1 MSKLYVNELA
11 PKTAGNKI
19 IMPQGGIIQVQ
30 YTQYTGTT
38 SYSLSATTDSS
49 LSDLTVNITPT
60 STSSKILIQ
69 THVFFEMT
77 SNPDHLLAWMFM
89 RDSTVLKAPV
99 VGSNRRSTISAGSTA
114 YYADDKASTPASAV
128 YQYFDS
134 PNTTSQ
140 VTYKVAVNSY
150 NAGTL
155 YLNRSVLDSDATDYE
170 RGVSYI
176 CVTEIAG

>member
-1 MSKLYVNELA
+1 MTSVLKVDSIQTTSGSGFVIPPA
-11 PKTAGNKI
+11 
-19 IMPQGGIIQVQ
+19 GGIIQMQ

-38 SYSLSATTDSS
+38 SYSISAATDSS

-69 THVFFEMT
+69 THVMFEMT
-77 SNPDHLLAWMFM
+77 VNQDHNICWMFM
-89 RDSTVLKAPV
+89 RDSTVLKAPDA
-99 VGSNRRSTISAGSTA
+99 GTRRECISAGSTA
-114 YYADDKASTPASAV
+114 YYADDKASTPSTAV

-140 VTYKVAVNSY
+140 ITYKVAMNSY
-150 NAGTL
+150 SAGTL
-155 YLNRSVLDSDATDYE
+155 YVNRSITDTNSADFE

-176 CVTEIAG
+176 SVTEIAG